1 MIFLNLFIAILVDSF
16 VGTSESFKLPVK
28 QNDFDH
34 FITLWAEL
42 DPDATGYIKIHE
54 FNKFL
59 EDLANT
65 DADIFK
71 GEKEDIRTNELAR
84 DTF

>member
-42 DPDATGYIKIHE
+42 DPDATGFIRIYQL
-54 FNKFL
+54 NKL
-59 EDLANT
+59 LKDLAFT
-65 DADIFK
+65 DADFFK
-71 GEKEDIRTNELAR
+71 G
-84 DTF
+84 